1 MYVFTLY
8 SHYRELI
15 NTDKTLNK
23 DLLFPN
29 IIMHQAEKAFC
40 RQWSGK
46 RLLWQDG
53 IRL

>member
-1 MYVFTLY
+1 
-8 SHYRELI
+8 
-15 NTDKTLNK
+15 
-23 DLLFPN
+23 
-29 IIMHQAEKAFC
+29 MHQAEKAFC